1 MILITGATGNLG
13 SSVVHYLK
21 NQLSLNKFA
30 VLARNLEKAQPLIE
44 SNIEVRFG
52 DFNNINS
59 LENAF
64 LGIKT
69 LVLIS
74 TMEMNRLD
82 QHKTV
87 IDVAKQAGVQHII
100 YTSLAIQNIETSAVK
115 ELMQSHFETEE
126 YIKQSGLDY
135 TILRNTMYAE
145 AIPQIIG
152 EHVLDTGIQ
161 LSGGLGK
168 VPYALRDEMGEAIAN
183 LLVQSGHKNKTYNI
197 TGSGF
202 YSYQDI
208 TEMLS
213 EISGKKVNY
222 HPLENDEYVSL
233 LESFGLPKFLIYLT
247 SGTVLDIKS
256 GQYEIE
262 SSDLEMLLGRKP
274 TSLKTYLTQTYSV

>member
-21 NQLSLNKFA
+21 NLMPLNKFVA
-30 VLARNLEKAQPLIE
+30 LARNVEKAQLLIDQD
-44 SNIEVRFG
+44 ITVRFG
-52 DFNNINS
+52 DFNDINS
-59 LENAF
+59 LEPAF
-64 LGIKT
+64 LGIET

-74 TMEMNRLD
+74 TMEMNRFN

-87 IDVAKQAGVQHII
+87 VDAAKKAGVKHII
-100 YTSLAIQNIETSAVK
+100 YTSLAIKDIENSAVK

-161 LSGGLGK
+161 LAGGLGK
-168 VPYALRDEMGEAIAN
+168 VPYALRDEMGEGIAN

-197 TGSGF
+197 TGSEF

-208 TEMLS
+208 AAMLS
-213 EISGKKVNY
+213 EISGKKINY
-222 HPLENDEYVSL
+222 HALENDEYISL
-233 LESFGLPKFLIYLT
+233 LEGFGLPKFLIYLT
-247 SGTVLDIKS
+247 SGTVLDIKND
-256 GQYEIE
+256 QYEIE
-262 SSDLEMLLGRKP
+262 SLDLEKLLGRK
-274 TSLKTYLTQTYSV
+274 TTALKNYLTQIYQ

>member
-21 NQLSLNKFA
+21 NLMPLNKFVA
-30 VLARNLEKAQPLIE
+30 LARNVEKAQLLIDQD
-44 SNIEVRFG
+44 ITVRFG
-52 DFNNINS
+52 DFNDINS
-59 LENAF
+59 LEPAF
-64 LGIKT
+64 LGIET

-74 TMEMNRLD
+74 TMEMNRFN

-87 IDVAKQAGVQHII
+87 VDVAKKAGVKHII
-100 YTSLAIQNIETSAVK
+100 YTSLAIKDIENSAVK

-161 LSGGLGK
+161 LAGGLGK
-168 VPYALRDEMGEAIAN
+168 VPYALRDEMGEGIAN

-197 TGSGF
+197 TGSEF

-208 TEMLS
+208 AAMLS
-213 EISGKKVNY
+213 EISGKKINY
-222 HPLENDEYVSL
+222 HALENDEYISL
-233 LESFGLPKFLIYLT
+233 LEGFGLPKFLIYLT
-247 SGTVLDIKS
+247 SGTVLDIKND
-256 GQYEIE
+256 QYEIE
-262 SSDLEMLLGRKP
+262 SLDLEKLLGRK
-274 TSLKTYLTQTYSV
+274 TTALKNYLTQIYQ

>member
-21 NQLSLNKFA
+21 NLMPLNKFVA
-30 VLARNLEKAQPLIE
+30 LARNVEKAQLLIDQD
-44 SNIEVRFG
+44 ITVRFG
-52 DFNNINS
+52 DFNDINS
-59 LENAF
+59 LEPAC
-64 LGIKT
+64 LGIET

-74 TMEMNRLD
+74 TMEMNRFN

-87 IDVAKQAGVQHII
+87 VDAAKKAGVKHII
-100 YTSLAIQNIETSAVK
+100 YTSLAIKDIENSAVK

-161 LSGGLGK
+161 LAGGLGK
-168 VPYALRDEMGEAIAN
+168 VPYALRDEMGEGIAN

-197 TGSGF
+197 TGSEF

-208 TEMLS
+208 AAMLS
-213 EISGKKVNY
+213 EISGKKINY
-222 HPLENDEYVSL
+222 HALENDEYISL
-233 LESFGLPKFLIYLT
+233 LEGFGLPKFLIYLT
-247 SGTVLDIKS
+247 SGTVLDIKND
-256 GQYEIE
+256 QYEIE
-262 SSDLEMLLGRKP
+262 SLDLEKLLGRK
-274 TSLKTYLTQTYSV
+274 TTALKNYLTQIYQ

>member
-1 MILITGATGNLG
+1 MILVTGATGHLG

-21 NQLSLNKFA
+21 NLIPSNKFA
-30 VLARNLEKAQPLIE
+30 VLARNLEKAQPLTD

-59 LENAF
+59 LEKAF
-64 LGIKT
+64 LGIET

-74 TMEMNRLD
+74 TMELNRLY

-87 IDVAKQAGVQHII
+87 IDVAKQVGVKHII
-100 YTSLAIQNIETSAVK
+100 YTSLAIHNIKTSAVE
-115 ELMQSHFETEE
+115 ELMLSHFKTEE

-152 EHVLDTGIQ
+152 KQVLDTGIQ
-161 LSGGLGK
+161 LSAGLGK

-183 LLVQSGHKNKTYNI
+183 LLMQSGHKNKTYNI
-197 TGSGF
+197 TGSKF

-208 TEMLS
+208 AEILS
-213 EISGKKVNY
+213 EVLGEKVNY
-222 HPLENDEYVSL
+222 YALENDEYISL

-247 SGTVLDIKS
+247 SGTVLDIKNN
-256 GQYEIE
+256 QYEIE
-262 SSDLEMLLGRKP
+262 SSDLEKLLGRK
-274 TSLKTYLTQTYSV
+274 TASLKSYLTQIYQ